1 MSDSL
6 QMICAMF
13 CHCGRQI
20 AGRAVAGIMSLVP
33 GFYFETV
40 SGLTNFH
47 GFVTGANADHIKS
60 YGYSQHTVN
69 DTFLEIFNKISN
81 KL

>member
-47 GFVTGANADHIKS
+47 GFVTGANDDHIKS
-60 YGYSQHTVN
+60 YHSQDTVN
-69 DTFLEIFNKISN
+69 DTFLEIFDKILN